1 MSDKIISFPG
11 IKPDH
16 EDITV
21 EKLLETLQQQ
31 HKLRSV
37 VLVGIIDATGEVM
50 VSGNTTVSQGVYL
63 LEVGKLIIM
72 NSD

>member
-11 IKPDH
+11 MKPEH
-16 EDITV
+16 QEITV
-21 EKLLETLQQQ
+21 EKLLETVQAQ
-31 HKLRSV
+31 HKLRNI
-37 VLVGIIDATGEVM
+37 VLVGIIDDTGEVM

-63 LEVGKLIIM
+63 LEVGKLIIL